1 MQDRIELTGGKA
13 RGQMKYL
20 TQRVSEVAKFSLVAW
35 NGRDGQPTKVL
46 LDLNN
51 IKTKFW
57 V

>member
-1 MQDRIELTGGKA
+1 MQDRIELTDGKA

-20 TQRVSEVAKFSLVAW
+20 THRLSVVAKFSLVPW
-35 NGRDGQPTKVL
+35 NGRDGQPAKIL

-51 IKTKFW
+51 IKIKFW